1 MTEPFPRRTR
11 IAGPRP
17 PAGTEGEGIR
27 LAKEVAARR
36 DCSRREAELLIENGA
51 VRVDGRVVEVPG
63 ARVRADQRIEIDLA
77 ARPEPV
83 QAVTLLLHK
92 PPGIA
97 FDAPVGRLVL
107 PERRGD
113 ADGDGFRRP
122 TLQRHFVGQRC
133 LTPLETGAGGLIA
146 FTQDPRIERKLVED
160 AGLIENEVMVDVAG
174 AVDPRALHRLNQ
186 SPVVDGRAMLP
197 ARVSIGR
204 QSEDGERTGLRFAIK
219 GSWPGQI
226 AQMCDSVD
234 LRILA
239 MKRIRIGRVPLAGLA
254 PGQWRYL
261 LPHERF

>member
-1 MTEPFPRRTR
+1 MNERMNS
-11 IAGPRP
+11 RP
-17 PAGTEGEGIR
+17 PPRTGRDAPSEEGIR
-27 LAKEVAARR
+27 LAKRVAAQR

-63 ARVRADQRIEIDLA
+63 ARVRPEQRVDVDDA

-92 PPGIA
+92 PAGIA
-97 FDAPVGRLVL
+97 FDAPIARLVAAS
-107 PERRGD
+107 RRVE
-113 ADGDGFRRP
+113 ADTSRRP
-122 TLQRHFVGQRC
+122 TLQRHFVDQRC
-133 LTPLETGAGGLIA
+133 LTPLETGASGLIA

-160 AGLIENEVMVDVAG
+160 GGLMENEVMVDVAG
-174 AVDPRALHRLNQ
+174 PVGPQALHRLNQ

-197 ARVSIGR
+197 AKVSIGR
-204 QSEDGERTGLRFAIK
+204 QSEDGTQTGLRFAIK
-219 GSWPGQI
+219 GTWPGQI

-239 MKRIRIGRVPLAGLA
+239 MKRIRVGRVPLSGLA
-254 PGQWRYL
+254 PGEWRYL

>member
-1 MTEPFPRRTR
+1 MRTN
-11 IAGPRP
+11 PDD
-17 PAGTEGEGIR
+17 EGIR
-27 LAKEVAARR
+27 LAKRVAA
-36 DCSRREAELLIENGA
+36 DTGCSRREAELLIENGA
-51 VRVDGRVVEVPG
+51 VRVDGQRVEVPQ
-63 ARVRADQRIEIDLA
+63 ARVRDGQQVEVDRD

-83 QAVTLLLHK
+83 QVVTIVLNK
-92 PPGIA
+92 PPKIA
-97 FDAPVGRLVL
+97 FDAPVARLL
-107 PERRGD
+107 FADRRA
-113 ADGDGFRRP
+113 ADDTSQRP
-122 TLQRHFVGQRC
+122 TLQRHFANQRC
-133 LTPLETGAGGLIA
+133 LTPLETGAGGLIV

-204 QSEDGERTGLRFAIK
+204 QSEDGARTGLRFAIK
-219 GSWPGQI
+219 GAWPGQI
-226 AQMCDSVD
+226 AQMCDGVA